1 MCNGGTRHRMYKWT
15 LIQGPEEECGG
26 SSRRRGGVEISE
38 AMSGV
43 KSSGETQV
51 SCLEGGPGEPI
62 LADRSTVHHQLI
74 VILRS
79 GYSYG

>member
-43 KSSGETQV
+43 KSSGEKQV
-51 SCLEGGPGEPI
+51 SCLAGGPGE
-62 LADRSTVHHQLI
+62 LRASRSWQTGVQSTI
-74 VILRS
+74 N
-79 GYSYG
+79 

>member
-51 SCLEGGPGEPI
+51 SCLAGGPGE
-62 LADRSTVHHQLI
+62 LRASRSWQTGVQSTI
-74 VILRS
+74 N
-79 GYSYG
+79 